1 LNEYKSYRPN
11 NMMLYQA
18 ALRYKT
24 MGKKC
29 FHLGGGYSGNDSL
42 FKFKKGFNK
51 NGLLDFYVGRKINN
65 EDIYEKLVKEWKI
78 KNGLGENFRFDFF
91 PLYRCKL

>member
-1 LNEYKSYRPN
+1 
-11 NMMLYQA
+11 
-18 ALRYKT
+18 
-24 MGKKC
+24 
-29 FHLGGGYSGNDSL
+29 NDSL

-78 KNGLGENFRFDFF
+78 KNGLGENFRSDFF
-91 PLYRCKL
+91 PLYRCNL